1 MAKTMNLLWENGFI
15 LENILV
21 LQLNWVY
28 NANWPPRR
36 VSSFETS
43 ALETLYGNQFTLSIR
58 MIKAK
63 YLVIPLTD
71 ALSQFFLRNLLSP
84 PPPPYSSV
92 VEKHEDCRGIFTP
105 VIVYVFLQQR
115 VFFHGKEVRLRD
127 NFFSTIAKASQ
138 SLKYVRWT
146 PIVGKTY

>member
-1 MAKTMNLLWENGFI
+1 
-15 LENILV
+15 
-21 LQLNWVY
+21 
-28 NANWPPRR
+28 
-36 VSSFETS
+36 
-43 ALETLYGNQFTLSIR
+43 

-71 ALSQFFLRNLLSP
+71 ALSQFFLRNLLP

-127 NFFSTIAKASQ
+127 NFFSTIAKAS
-138 SLKYVRWT
+138 
-146 PIVGKTY
+146 